1 MVNDYCSPPARVFPA
16 AGPRLLHTIGDYS
29 RIGGLTPAEYRTHMI
44 RFFRFSQLAL
54 GYIALSVPVLAIL
67 PIPLW
72 YAWRVNISTF
82 RAYVLWKGGSH
93 G

>member
-1 MVNDYCSPPARVFPA
+1 
-16 AGPRLLHTIGDYS
+16 
-29 RIGGLTPAEYRTHMI
+29 MI

-67 PIPLW
+67 PIPPW
-72 YAWRVNISTF
+72 YAWRMNIWTF
-82 RAYVLWKGGSH
+82 RAYVLWKVSSH

>member
-1 MVNDYCSPPARVFPA
+1 
-16 AGPRLLHTIGDYS
+16 
-29 RIGGLTPAEYRTHMI
+29 MI

-67 PIPLW
+67 PIPPW
-72 YAWRVNISTF
+72 YARRMNISTF
-82 RAYVLWKGGSH
+82 RAYVLWKVSSH

>member
-1 MVNDYCSPPARVFPA
+1 
-16 AGPRLLHTIGDYS
+16 
-29 RIGGLTPAEYRTHMI
+29 MI

-54 GYIALSVPVLAIL
+54 GYIALSVPVLAIS
-67 PIPLW
+67 PIPPW
-72 YAWRVNISTF
+72 YAWRMNIWTF

>member
-1 MVNDYCSPPARVFPA
+1 
-16 AGPRLLHTIGDYS
+16 
-29 RIGGLTPAEYRTHMI
+29 MI

-67 PIPLW
+67 PIQPW
-72 YAWRVNISTF
+72 YARRMNISTF
-82 RAYVLWKGGSH
+82 RAYVLWKVSSH

>member
-1 MVNDYCSPPARVFPA
+1 VNS
-16 AGPRLLHTIGDYS
+16 
-29 RIGGLTPAEYRTHMI
+29 TPAEYRTPMI

-67 PIPLW
+67 PIQPW
-72 YAWRVNISTF
+72 YAWRMNISTF

>member
-1 MVNDYCSPPARVFPA
+1 VQSRPGYFQPLDPGYY
-16 AGPRLLHTIGDYS
+16 TIGNYS
-29 RIGGLTPAEYRTHMI
+29 HIGGLTPAEYRIHMI

-72 YAWRVNISTF
+72 YARRMNISTF